1 MNTTHPTSA
10 STRSSASTSKPK
22 LALYWAASC
31 GGCEIAVLAI
41 NEKILDVAAAFDIVF
56 WPCVMDGKVRDI
68 EQMPDGAIDLCL
80 FNGGIRTSEQEYMA
94 KLLRRTSKVLVAFGS
109 CAHEGCIPGLANLSS
124 REEIFQTVY
133 GHGQSTENPQQVCP
147 QVESHVPEGEIL
159 LPYFYDTLRTLDQ
172 TVPVDY
178 YLPGCPPE
186 AENIWKM
193 VEAVLAGTL
202 PPRGT
207 VLGPTTTVC
216 DECSRK
222 RSEKKIRQFHRTWQ
236 VVPDEETCLLEQ
248 GIICSGIATRAGC
261 GALCPKVNS
270 PCIGCH
276 GPNVEVPDF
285 GARMMTALASVLD
298 ANTPEEIER
307 ILTEGIPDPVGV
319 FYRFSLAASL
329 LRRSRRTK
337 AAGTEGGSGGNGN
350 GADRPAGS
358 PSGQKAELAAR

>member
-1 MNTTHPTSA
+1 MNPTTSHPTPPSA
-10 STRSSASTSKPK
+10 SAAKPK

-56 WPCVMDGKVRDI
+56 WPCVMDGKVRDV
-68 EQMPDGAIDLCL
+68 ERMPDGAIELCL

-94 KLLRRTSKVLVAFGS
+94 QLLRRKSKVLVAFGS

-124 REEIFQTVY
+124 REEIFQAVY
-133 GHGQSTENPQQVCP
+133 GQGQSTENPQNLQP
-147 QVESHVPEGEIL
+147 QTETHVPEGELL

-172 TVPVDY
+172 VVPVDY

-186 AENIWKM
+186 AENIWKAL
-193 VEAVLAGTL
+193 EAVLAGKL

-216 DECSRK
+216 DECPRK
-222 RSEKKIRQFHRTWQ
+222 RSEKKLRALKRTWQ

-248 GIICSGIATRAGC
+248 GIICCGIATRAGC

-276 GPNVEVPDF
+276 GPNVDVPDF

-329 LRRSRRTK
+329 LRRSRLRKSATSGGRGNGDGNGSGQPAGTPQK
-337 AAGTEGGSGGNGN
+337 AAATG
-350 GADRPAGS
+350 
-358 PSGQKAELAAR
+358 